1 MQSHAAQVDFSAF
14 SQFLPRNA
22 GGTRNVDSRTVGRE
36 QEGPRMDLMSLATDN
51 ITEILTRIVEFSQ
64 ARQKVLIQNIIY
76 MDHPEFVPKELEV
89 HEFSNLVNDAID
101 EHVRSR
107 RLVLRDTQNIKF
119 AGDSGFE
126 VTPVIDEQCRKLL
139 AENLQQYIER
149 QISKLWENSL
159 NQKVAAEMLKQRQ
172 ETVPLG
178 V

>member
-1 MQSHAAQVDFSAF
+1 MQSRAPQIDFSAF

-22 GGTRNVDSRTVGRE
+22 GGAHKVDSRTVGHE
-36 QEGPRMDLMSLATDN
+36 QEGPRMDLMSLVTDN
-51 ITEILTRIVEFSQ
+51 ITEILAKIVEFSQ
-64 ARQKVLIQNIIY
+64 ARQKVLIQNIINV
-76 MDHPEFVPKELEV
+76 DHPEFVPKELEV
-89 HEFSNLVNDAID
+89 HKFSSLVNDAID

-107 RLVLRDTQNIKF
+107 RLVLRDTENIKF
-119 AGDSGFE
+119 GAGGFE
-126 VTPVIDEQCRKLL
+126 VTPIIDEQCRKLL

>member
-22 GGTRNVDSRTVGRE
+22 GGAREVDSRTVGHE
-36 QEGPRMDLMSLATDN
+36 QEGPRMDLMSLVTDN
-51 ITEILTRIVEFSQ
+51 ITEILTKIVEFSQ
-64 ARQKVLIQNIIY
+64 ARQKVLIQNIINV
-76 MDHPEFVPKELEV
+76 DHPKFVPKELEV
-89 HEFSNLVNDAID
+89 HKFSSLVNDAID

-107 RLVLRDTQNIKF
+107 RLVLRDTENIKF
-119 AGDSGFE
+119 AGGSGFE
-126 VTPVIDEQCRKLL
+126 VTPIIDEQCRKLL
-139 AENLQQYIER
+139 TENVQQYIER

-159 NQKVAAEMLKQRQ
+159 NQRVAAEMLKQRQ

>member
-1 MQSHAAQVDFSAF
+1 
-14 SQFLPRNA
+14 
-22 GGTRNVDSRTVGRE
+22 
-36 QEGPRMDLMSLATDN
+36 MDLMSLVTDN
-51 ITEILTRIVEFSQ
+51 ITEILTKIVEFSQ
-64 ARQKVLIQNIIY
+64 ARQKVLIQNIINV
-76 MDHPEFVPKELEV
+76 DHPEFVPKELEV
-89 HEFSNLVNDAID
+89 HEFSSLVNDAID

-107 RLVLRDTQNIKF
+107 RLVLRDTENIKF
-119 AGDSGFE
+119 GAGGGFE

-139 AENLQQYIER
+139 TENLQQYIER